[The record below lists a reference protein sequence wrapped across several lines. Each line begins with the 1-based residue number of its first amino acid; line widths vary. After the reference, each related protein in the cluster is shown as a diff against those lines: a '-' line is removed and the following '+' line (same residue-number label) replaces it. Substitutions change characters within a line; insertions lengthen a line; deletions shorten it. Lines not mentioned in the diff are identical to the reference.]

1 MKRKLIFI
9 LITTLAAWG
18 IQAALNPHITDLN
31 LGIYGVVDYDEFYEP
46 SPSITPKG
54 PGGFICSNGWK
65 KITLKAVGVNDPM
78 KTRLNWNSARIEVWT
93 ATNGGTQVLSPTL
106 WDPASSM
113 PTQLW
118 VKGVSVSATG
128 PTKDASGNWT
138 NCGPEHIT
146 LEAINNGANPTTP
159 GTYYDRVAFT
169 VVSVT
174 FQAGTGTNTQ
184 AITNVTTLV
193 DKDAMIEAVVSPAS
207 LGGSITYSITDTA
220 KATVTPPTGTTSPQ
234 PLTVHGVSTSSVP
247 TTLNAMVA
255 GSVCGS
261 LPVTVDK
268 EKWILSYCK
277 GDATGTAGGGGAF
290 KASSLAL
297 SSLSKGGGL
306 SAAATSESFVD
317 VVGGASIDVPV
328 NTTYTFKYRV
338 GGAWY
343 LSLAG
348 FSPTVTWSG
357 AIKALES
364 NSVSM
369 ATHAWVTAGTNTV
382 TATRTWHAVWFITL
396 SSVSESITVN
406 AVAADHMEY
415 KWGSM
420 AWTAV
425 AATNYVPAGTNVQFK
440 AYPAVT
446 GTTWPAGKPVWANAA
461 PSASDASEASKT
473 FASTGFADVTT
484 ECGNVVSAKMCAL
497 AMDIEQAVTNVH
509 DQMTSAALSL
519 TTASYDGGGGVTWTS
534 SPAGLSVVGYTAS
547 TFTFNP
553 SNSTPTSYVVTAW
566 ASALTNCMDSAT
578 VNVYRVE
585 LTPDATNVCW
595 QSSNPVEIVLTN
607 SYAPGGITWSGTNGL
622 KVVSA
627 TDAKLV
633 FTPTNSVATNYA
645 VKAASTGSPNCF
657 DTATVNVYRVE
668 LTPDATNVCWQTTNP
683 VEIVLTNSYA
693 PGGITWSGTNGL
705 KVISATDV
713 KLVFTPTNSTP
724 TNYAVKAASA
734 GFPNCYDVCTV
745 NVYRVELT
753 PKATN
758 VCWQTT
764 APVEIVL
771 TNSYAPGGITW
782 SGTNGLKVVSATDA
796 KLVFTPTNS
805 TPTNYA
811 VKAAAT
817 GFPICYDVCTVNVW
831 KVDIV
836 QTNLEAHVYCT
847 NCTPFNLT
855 ADSWTNVTW
864 SMSPDLGTN
873 GAQFIAGTTW
883 TGSGGTNTWHGT
895 NVWVYSG
902 PVSNKYTLTAR
913 AVELIS
919 CYDTATLEVLKPEFV
934 DLNWLE
940 ATNEI
945 LHHTSLYQTNAL
957 VLRRSDKFKVDA
969 KLSKGYTN
977 TCFNVWFQAV
987 QNFDGTPKTND
998 VPVVTADLGLTDWY
1012 CKLLSTSDNADQ
1024 TTTAHMEINIPS
1036 TNCPIGEYQWRA
1048 LVVPKAA
1055 TNVVLDTTNFPGQ
1068 VIILFNP
1075 WSSNDSVHMAND
1087 ADRQEYVMRTS
1098 GIMWTG
1104 SRTRKTTKTWQY
1116 AQFDTDSIGVLL
1128 SELVG
1133 QNTSARMD
1141 PILVSRH
1148 FSARVNCN
1156 GGGILWG
1163 LWPTNNVWPGG
1174 TNASYWAGSV
1184 EIFNQYRST
1193 GNPVKYGQC
1202 WVFGGLLTS
1211 MLRSSGIP
1219 SRPLTTYNSG
1229 HDANANKIIEHY
1241 YRTDGSYDKIRSEGI
1256 WNFHVWC
1263 EAWMTRPDRPGHDG
1277 WQAVDA
1283 TPQEISAGAYQCGP
1297 ASHVAVQGNLG
1308 GNYDVDFV
1316 YAEVSADFQRWEDTP
1331 GGGMVLVNT
1340 LVDRVGHDIST
1351 KSVGADTLHDITA
1364 EYK

>member
-1 MKRKLIFI
+1 
-9 LITTLAAWG
+9 
-18 IQAALNPHITDLN
+18 
-31 LGIYGVVDYDEFYEP
+31 
-46 SPSITPKG
+46 
-54 PGGFICSNGWK
+54 
-65 KITLKAVGVNDPM
+65 
-78 KTRLNWNSARIEVWT
+78 
-93 ATNGGTQVLSPTL
+93 
-106 WDPASSM
+106 
-113 PTQLW
+113 
-118 VKGVSVSATG
+118 
-128 PTKDASGNWT
+128 
-138 NCGPEHIT
+138 
-146 LEAINNGANPTTP
+146 
-159 GTYYDRVAFT
+159 
-169 VVSVT
+169 
-174 FQAGTGTNTQ
+174 
-184 AITNVTTLV
+184 
-193 DKDAMIEAVVSPAS
+193 
-207 LGGSITYSITDTA
+207 
-220 KATVTPPTGTTSPQ
+220 
-234 PLTVHGVSTSSVP
+234 
-247 TTLNAMVA
+247 
-255 GSVCGS
+255 
-261 LPVTVDK
+261 
-268 EKWILSYCK
+268 
-277 GDATGTAGGGGAF
+277 
-290 KASSLAL
+290 
-297 SSLSKGGGL
+297 
-306 SAAATSESFVD
+306 
-317 VVGGASIDVPV
+317 
-328 NTTYTFKYRV
+328 
-338 GGAWY
+338 
-343 LSLAG
+343 
-348 FSPTVTWSG
+348 
-357 AIKALES
+357 
-364 NSVSM
+364 
-369 ATHAWVTAGTNTV
+369 
-382 TATRTWHAVWFITL
+382 
-396 SSVSESITVN
+396 
-406 AVAADHMEY
+406 
-415 KWGSM
+415 
-420 AWTAV
+420 
-425 AATNYVPAGTNVQFK
+425 VQFK

-461 PSASDASEASKT
+461 PSASDASESSNT

-509 DQMTSAALSL
+509 GQMTSAALNL

-566 ASALTNCMDSAT
+566 ASALTNCMDTAT

-585 LTPDATNVCW
+585 LTPKATNVCW
-595 QSSNPVEIVLTN
+595 QTTTPVEIVLTN

-627 TDAKLV
+627 TDVKLV

-645 VKAASTGSPNCF
+645 VKAAST
-657 DTATVNVYRVE
+657 
-668 LTPDATNVCWQTTNP
+668 
-683 VEIVLTNSYA
+683 
-693 PGGITWSGTNGL
+693 
-705 KVISATDV
+705 
-713 KLVFTPTNSTP
+713 
-724 TNYAVKAASA
+724 

-758 VCWQTT
+758 VCWQSSN
-764 APVEIVL
+764 PVEIVL
-771 TNSYAPGGITW
+771 TNSFAPGGITW

-796 KLVFTPTNS
+796 KLVFTPTNAVA
-805 TPTNYA
+805 TNYA
-811 VKAAAT
+811 VKAAST

-940 ATNEI
+940 ATNET

-1098 GIMWTG
+1098 GIMWNG
-1104 SRTRKTTKTWQY
+1104 ERTNKNNIAWAY
-1116 AQFDTDSIGVLL
+1116 AQFSFSCLDVLLYSMNGNIGVVVPSLN
-1128 SELVG
+1128 SS
-1133 QNTSARMD
+1133 QRCN
-1141 PILVSRH
+1141 PIEVSRH
-1148 FSARVNCN
+1148 LSHACN
-1156 GGGILWG
+1156 NSDGAGILEGNWS
-1163 LWPTNNVWPGG
+1163 TNAADFAGG
-1174 TNASYWAGSV
+1174 TFPSTWTGSDQ
-1184 EIFNQYRST
+1184 ILQQYHSSHNT
-1193 GNPVKYGQC
+1193 VKYGQC

-1211 MLRSSGIP
+1211 LLRCSGIP
-1219 SRPLTTYNSG
+1219 SRPLTNYDSG
-1229 HDANANKIIEHY
+1229 HDGNANKSIDFDYENVGGAWDVTY
-1241 YRTDGSYDKIRSEGI
+1241 SDSI

-1263 EAWMTRPDRPGHDG
+1263 DAWMKRPDQASGDG
-1277 WQAVDA
+1277 WQAVDG
-1283 TPQEISAGAYQCGP
+1283 TPQEKSAGLYQCGP
-1297 ASHVAVQGNLG
+1297 ASLSAVKSDAG
-1308 GNYDVDFV
+1308 GNYDVNFV
-1316 YAEVSADFQRWEDTP
+1316 YAEVSAPVRIRYKMSGVWITMTNIADQ
-1331 GGGMVLVNT
+1331 
-1340 LVDRVGHDIST
+1340 VGHDIST
-1351 KSVGADTLHDITA
+1351 KNVGVNTLNDITSL
-1364 EYK
+1364 YK